1 MESII
6 SIIITM
12 CHHHHLSDS
21 IWRRFWQGRRI
32 FQHIPPF
39 FTSVHPPL
47 SSLSLK
53 SSSSSSSSSSS
64 FSNHHRSYHIL
75 HILLSPLPVWRCF
88 ASKAITAAHENI
100 RCVRKHNEKK
110 QKMHTCASS
119 THCCSLSPRK
129 QDGDSERRTRCVWI
143 ISPAAPWA
151 CCLSRTA
158 ARIMQTQL
166 CNRPV
171 EQNISAS
178 ATFSNC

>member
-1 MESII
+1 MEYIT

-53 SSSSSSSSSSS
+53 SSSSSL

-110 QKMHTCASS
+110 NRKCTLVQVAHIAVASLQGS
-119 THCCSLSPRK
+119 RIVIQRGGRGSGSYLPSCTLGLLLIAHSSAHHANTIVQP
-129 QDGDSERRTRCVWI
+129 DSCE
-143 ISPAAPWA
+143 
-151 CCLSRTA
+151 
-158 ARIMQTQL
+158 
-166 CNRPV
+166 
-171 EQNISAS
+171 
-178 ATFSNC
+178 

>member
-1 MESII
+1 MFTLMEYITSIL
-6 SIIITM
+6 ITM

-53 SSSSSSSSSSS
+53 SSSSSL
-64 FSNHHRSYHIL
+64 FYNHHRSYHIL

-129 QDGDSERRTRCVWI
+129 QDGDSERRTRLDH
-143 ISPAAPWA
+143 ISRAAPWA

-158 ARIMQTQL
+158 QHHANTIVQPTS
-166 CNRPV
+166 C
-171 EQNISAS
+171 E
-178 ATFSNC
+178 

>member
-1 MESII
+1 MFTIT

-53 SSSSSSSSSSS
+53 SSSSSL

-100 RCVRKHNEKK
+100 RCVRKHNEKT
-110 QKMHTCASS
+110 QKMHMFVQVAHTAVASLQGS
-119 THCCSLSPRK
+119 RMVIQRGGLASGSYLPSCTLGLLLIAHSSAHHANTIVQP
-129 QDGDSERRTRCVWI
+129 DS
-143 ISPAAPWA
+143 
-151 CCLSRTA
+151 
-158 ARIMQTQL
+158 
-166 CNRPV
+166 
-171 EQNISAS
+171 
-178 ATFSNC
+178 

>member
-1 MESII
+1 MIVF
-6 SIIITM
+6 
-12 CHHHHLSDS
+12 CPCDHHHLSDS

-53 SSSSSSSSSSS
+53 SPSSSSPSSSSSSSSSS

-110 QKMHTCASS
+110 TENAHVCASS

-129 QDGDSERRTRCVWI
+129 QDGDSERRTRVWI
-143 ISPAAPWA
+143 ISPELHLGPVAYRAQQRA
-151 CCLSRTA
+151 SCKHNCATG
-158 ARIMQTQL
+158 QL
-166 CNRPV
+166 
-171 EQNISAS
+171 
-178 ATFSNC
+178 

>member
-1 MESII
+1 MFTIT

-53 SSSSSSSSSSS
+53 SSSSSL

-143 ISPAAPWA
+143 ISPELHLGPVAYRAQRA
-151 CCLSRTA
+151 SCKHNCATG
-158 ARIMQTQL
+158 QL
-166 CNRPV
+166 
-171 EQNISAS
+171 
-178 ATFSNC
+178 

>member
-1 MESII
+1 MEYIT

-53 SSSSSSSSSSS
+53 SSSSSL

-129 QDGDSERRTRCVWI
+129 QDGDSERRTLASGSYLPDCTLGLLLIAHSSAHHANTIVQ
-143 ISPAAPWA
+143 PAS
-151 CCLSRTA
+151 C
-158 ARIMQTQL
+158 
-166 CNRPV
+166 
-171 EQNISAS
+171 E
-178 ATFSNC
+178 